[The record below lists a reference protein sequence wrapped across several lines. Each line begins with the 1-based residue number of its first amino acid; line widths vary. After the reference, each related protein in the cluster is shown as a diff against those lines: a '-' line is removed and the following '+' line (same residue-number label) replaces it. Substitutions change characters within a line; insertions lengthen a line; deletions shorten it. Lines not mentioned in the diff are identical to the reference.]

1 MPSREEIRAAIA
13 LYDTNGDGHLSP
25 DELKA
30 ILCRPIPGDGTPRTE
45 EEVDSLV
52 SSFDKN
58 GDGMLSME
66 ELADA
71 WAELGLSRPSERV
84 EYTDTDGDSIAFLQD
99 AEELTTT

>member
-1 MPSREEIRAAIA
+1 
-13 LYDTNGDGHLSP
+13 
-25 DELKA
+25 
-30 ILCRPIPGDGTPRTE
+30 
-45 EEVDSLV
+45 
-52 SSFDKN
+52 
-58 GDGMLSME
+58 MLSMD

>member
-52 SSFDKN
+52 SSFDKK
-58 GDGMLSME
+58 
-66 ELADA
+66 
-71 WAELGLSRPSERV
+71 R
-84 EYTDTDGDSIAFLQD
+84 
-99 AEELTTT
+99 